1 MIVLSKQQILLLHSQ
16 LISGTGG
23 SDGLRDVGLLESAIN
38 SPFQQFGNEDLYP
51 TIQQKASRLCFG
63 LVNNHPFIDGNGR
76 TSRLVMNMEL
86 MRSGYV
92 PVIIKKD
99 NRLKYYEALDKAHT
113 TGDYTDFVKLV
124 TEAENEMLDRYL
136 EVL

>member
-63 LVNNHPFIDGNGR
+63 LVNNHPFIDGKKRIGAHVM
-76 TSRLVMNMEL
+76 LV
-86 MRSGYV
+86 
-92 PVIIKKD
+92 
-99 NRLKYYEALDKAHT
+99 
-113 TGDYTDFVKLV
+113 F
-124 TEAENEMLDRYL
+124 
-136 EVL
+136 

>member
-16 LISGTGG
+16 LISETGG

-63 LVNNHPFIDGNGR
+63 LVNNHPFIDGNKRIGAH
-76 TSRLVMNMEL
+76 VMLFFLALNGIEL
-86 MRSGYV
+86 EYTQYELSSTILKLASNEISYQQLTRW
-92 PVIIKKD
+92 II
-99 NRLKYYEALDKAHT
+99 NHQI
-113 TGDYTDFVKLV
+113 
-124 TEAENEMLDRYL
+124 
-136 EVL
+136 

>member
-16 LISGTGG
+16 LISETGG

-63 LVNNHPFIDGNGR
+63 LVNNHPFIDGNKRIGAHVM
-76 TSRLVMNMEL
+76 LVFLALNGIEL
-86 MRSGYV
+86 EYTQDDLSST
-92 PVIIKKD
+92 I
-99 NRLKYYEALDKAHT
+99 LKLAS
-113 TGDYTDFVKLV
+113 
-124 TEAENEMLDRYL
+124 NEISYQQLTK
-136 EVL
+136 

>member
-16 LISGTGG
+16 LISETGG

-63 LVNNHPFIDGNGR
+63 LVNNHPFIDGNKRIGAHVMLVFLALNGIELEY
-76 TSRLVMNMEL
+76 TQDDLSSRILKLASNEISYQQL
-86 MRSGYV
+86 TKW
-92 PVIIKKD
+92 II
-99 NRLKYYEALDKAHT
+99 NHQI
-113 TGDYTDFVKLV
+113 
-124 TEAENEMLDRYL
+124 
-136 EVL
+136 

>member
-63 LVNNHPFIDGNGR
+63 LVNNHPFIDGNKRIGAHVM
-76 TSRLVMNMEL
+76 LVFLALNGIEL
-86 MRSGYV
+86 EYTQYDLSSTILKLASNEISYQQLTKW
-92 PVIIKKD
+92 II
-99 NRLKYYEALDKAHT
+99 NHQI
-113 TGDYTDFVKLV
+113 
-124 TEAENEMLDRYL
+124 
-136 EVL
+136 

>member
-16 LISGTGG
+16 LISETGG

-63 LVNNHPFIDGNGR
+63 LVNNHPFIDGNKRIGAHVM
-76 TSRLVMNMEL
+76 LVFLALNGIEL
-86 MRSGYV
+86 EYTQYELSSTILKLASNEISYQQLTRW
-92 PVIIKKD
+92 II
-99 NRLKYYEALDKAHT
+99 NHQI
-113 TGDYTDFVKLV
+113 
-124 TEAENEMLDRYL
+124 
-136 EVL
+136 

>member
-16 LISGTGG
+16 LISETGG

-63 LVNNHPFIDGNGR
+63 LVNNHPFVDGNKRIGAHVM
-76 TSRLVMNMEL
+76 LVFLALNGIEL
-86 MRSGYV
+86 EYTQYELSSTILKLASNEISYQQLTRW
-92 PVIIKKD
+92 II
-99 NRLKYYEALDKAHT
+99 NHQI
-113 TGDYTDFVKLV
+113 
-124 TEAENEMLDRYL
+124 
-136 EVL
+136 

>member
-1 MIVLSKQQILLLHSQ
+1 MIVLSKQQILFLHSQ

-63 LVNNHPFIDGNGR
+63 LVNNHPFIDGNKRIGAHVM
-76 TSRLVMNMEL
+76 LVFLALNGIEL
-86 MRSGYV
+86 EYTQDDLSSTILELASNEISYQQLTKW
-92 PVIIKKD
+92 II
-99 NRLKYYEALDKAHT
+99 NHQI
-113 TGDYTDFVKLV
+113 
-124 TEAENEMLDRYL
+124 
-136 EVL
+136 

>member
-63 LVNNHPFIDGNGR
+63 LVNNHPFIDGNKRIGAHVM
-76 TSRLVMNMEL
+76 LVFLALNGIEL
-86 MRSGYV
+86 EYTQDDLSSTILKLASNEISSQQLTKW
-92 PVIIKKD
+92 II
-99 NRLKYYEALDKAHT
+99 NHQI
-113 TGDYTDFVKLV
+113 
-124 TEAENEMLDRYL
+124 
-136 EVL
+136 

>member
-16 LISGTGG
+16 LISETGG

-63 LVNNHPFIDGNGR
+63 LVNNHPFIDGNKRIGAHVM
-76 TSRLVMNMEL
+76 LVFLALNGIEL
-86 MRSGYV
+86 EYTQYELSSTILKLASSEISYQQLTRW
-92 PVIIKKD
+92 II
-99 NRLKYYEALDKAHT
+99 NHQI
-113 TGDYTDFVKLV
+113 
-124 TEAENEMLDRYL
+124 
-136 EVL
+136 

>member
-63 LVNNHPFIDGNGR
+63 LVNNHPFIDGNKRIGAHVM
-76 TSRLVMNMEL
+76 LVFLALNGIEL
-86 MRSGYV
+86 EYTQDDLSSTIFNLASNEISYQQLTKW
-92 PVIIKKD
+92 II
-99 NRLKYYEALDKAHT
+99 NHQI
-113 TGDYTDFVKLV
+113 
-124 TEAENEMLDRYL
+124 
-136 EVL
+136 

>member
-16 LISGTGG
+16 LISETGG

-63 LVNNHPFIDGNGR
+63 LVNNHPFIDGNKKIGAHVM
-76 TSRLVMNMEL
+76 LVFLALNGIEL
-86 MRSGYV
+86 EYTQDDLSSTILKLASNEISYQQLTKW
-92 PVIIKKD
+92 II
-99 NRLKYYEALDKAHT
+99 NHQI
-113 TGDYTDFVKLV
+113 
-124 TEAENEMLDRYL
+124 
-136 EVL
+136 